1 MKLPL
6 LVTNA
11 FNLEYLIGFRGSS
24 GFMLLTKGVN
34 YFFTDGRY
42 AEIARKLEKEKKGK
56 SPLKRI
62 NFEFVLYDKNF
73 KDKWKEILKKQRI
86 KKLHFEAEDLTVAK
100 LNAFKKISKG
110 VKFKEASYE
119 IASKLRVQKNSTEL
133 KKIGKAQSI
142 IEEVFLQIKKELKAG
157 QTEKQTAW
165 RIKELC
171 QKFGADDISFEPIVG
186 FGENSASPHHQNTDR
201 KLKKGNIVLIDHG
214 ARFDGYCS
222 DMTRMIFTT
231 QPKRSEA
238 VLYNTVL
245 KAQLAGIKAIKAGEK
260 ASKIAKIAQKII
272 EDAGFGKNFTH
283 SLGHGV
289 GLEVHDPPT
298 SLSIRSKDILKNGM
312 VVTIEP
318 GVYLSGKFGVRI
330 EDMGVVTKKG
340 IKLLTKTP
348 KQLKSCIKS
357 L

>member
-6 LVTNA
+6 LVTNKY
-11 FNLEYLIGFRGSS
+11 NLEYLIGFRGSS
-24 GFMLLTKGVN
+24 GFILLTNGKNTTDGVN

-42 AEIARKLEKEKKGK
+42 AEIAKSLGKE
-56 SPLKRI
+56 I
-62 NFEFVLYDKNF
+62 NFEFVLHDKNF
-73 KDKWKEILKKQRI
+73 KGKWKEILRKHRI
-86 KKLHFEAEDLTVAK
+86 KKLYFETEDLTVAK
-100 LNAFKKISKG
+100 LSAFKKISKG
-110 VKFKEASYE
+110 VKYKETSYE

-133 KKIGKAQSI
+133 NKISKAQSI
-142 IEEVFLQIKKELKAG
+142 IEKVFSQIKRELKAG
-157 QTEKQTAW
+157 QTEIGIAW

-171 QKFGADDISFEPIVG
+171 RKFDADDISFEPIVG
-186 FGENSASPHHQNTDR
+186 FAENSASPHHQNTNR
-201 KLKKGNIVLIDHG
+201 KLKKGDVVLIDHG
-214 ARFDGYCS
+214 AKFDGYCS

-231 QPKRSEA
+231 QPTEKEA
-238 VLYNTVL
+238 EIYNTVL

-272 EDAGFGKNFTH
+272 ENAGYGKNYTH

-298 SLSIRSKDILKNGM
+298 SLSIRSKDILKEGM

-318 GVYLSGKFGVRI
+318 GIYLSGKFGVRI

-340 IKLLTKTP
+340 IKLFTKTP
-348 KQLKSCIKS
+348 KQLKSCIKP